1 MINGIKLTRHNG
13 RYGKDG
19 VFNPRHNDRNFNV
32 ENSEHIDKER
42 IKNNVDWDYL
52 QGVRFHDSKET
63 DLTGLKFSEVE
74 EAFYVDRYYDF
85 CQAQNE
91 RNEKTRHP
99 ERNRTPKDILNNKKT
114 CPEETIYQLGNID
127 GSVSGETLAIIAAEF
142 FDEFQEKYGEYIH
155 ILDWAVHFDETTPHI
170 HERHVFDAKNQYG
183 EICPQQ
189 DEALKQLGF
198 DLPNPNKKQGKHNNR
213 KMTFDKVCRERFI
226 EICHAHDVYP
236 DLDPV
241 YGGKEYLEKQEY
253 ILKKTKEEIAGLET
267 KLATVNEKIEES
279 EKKLSDADALIDEI
293 SEVAYKKAVDVVSED
308 VVKKTRDEDVAVIDN
323 QIAWLSEDVRTDPK
337 EKRDYAIRKISK
349 IKSNI
354 LGLVTGA
361 ANRIKE
367 YLLLPKIQKENIK
380 VISTETKESFK
391 NQLAKAKEEMKIINQ
406 STISINKEKKKQQGI
421 DDDD

>member
-42 IKNNVDWDYL
+42 IKNNVYWDYL
-52 QGVRFHDSKET
+52 QGVRFHDSKKT
-63 DLTGLKFSEVE
+63 DLPGLKFSEVE

-91 RNEKTRHP
+91 RNEKARHP

-142 FDEFQEKYGEYIH
+142 FDEFQEKYGEHIH

-293 SEVAYKKAVDVVSED
+293 SEVAYEKAIVVVSEN
-308 VVKKTRDEDVAVIDN
+308 VAKATRDEDVTIINN
-323 QIAWLSEDVRTDPK
+323 QIEWLSDSERIAPK
-337 EKRDYAIRKISK
+337 EKRDYAIKFFEKVKSKICKFAEGVTDRMKGFLLQPEIKEENVSVISK
-349 IKSNI
+349 
-354 LGLVTGA
+354 
-361 ANRIKE
+361 
-367 YLLLPKIQKENIK
+367 
-380 VISTETKESFK
+380 ETKASFK
-391 NQLAKAKEEMKIINQ
+391 DQIAEAKKESEE
-406 STISINKEKKKQQGI
+406 INKNHIVKNEVKKKQQGI
-421 DDDD
+421 DDD